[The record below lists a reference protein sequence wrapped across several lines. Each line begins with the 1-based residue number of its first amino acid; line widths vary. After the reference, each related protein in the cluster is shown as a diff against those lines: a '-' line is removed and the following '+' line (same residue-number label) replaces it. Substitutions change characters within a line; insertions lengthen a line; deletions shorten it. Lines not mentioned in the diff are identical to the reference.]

1 VKLEDLLEAVHIYLA
16 LYGQTDNKIMY
27 MALNKFLS
35 ADLKTWVKTL
45 LIESFVRLKMEMIE
59 YYVCPSE

>member
-45 LIESFVRLKMEMIE
+45 LI
-59 YYVCPSE
+59 